1 VMRRILVVVCACGV
15 CVSLASRAS
24 AQAVRLSLKEAEM
37 RALDT
42 HPLIRASQDIALAAS
57 EVVRET
63 KSAFYPT
70 AVANVTGAGA
80 EDGSRITAG
89 ALNNPSILDRFATGV
104 TISQLV
110 TDFGRTGN
118 LVQGQKLRADAQEQD
133 VVTRRAEV
141 LLEVD
146 RAYFNA
152 LGTQAVMRVAQ
163 QTVEAR
169 QLVSSQVD
177 ALAASGLKSS
187 LDASFAKVNLS
198 QAKLL
203 LVQAT
208 NDVQAAFATLTAAMG
223 SAQTASYE
231 LQDEPL
237 PAPPPDDSASLVAQ
251 ALKDRPDIAARRF
264 SRDAAARFAAAERAL
279 WFPVVSAVGA
289 AGVTPYRQTGLT
301 DHYSAAGFNVAVPLT
316 NGNLYSARHAEAVL
330 RTQAEEEGLRDVE
343 AQITRD
349 VSVAWLSARTAYQ
362 KVDLTN
368 QLLAQAS
375 DALELAQA
383 RYDLGLSSIVELT
396 QAQLNKTEAD
406 IEVATT
412 RYEYQTR
419 TVALRFQVGAL
430 K

>member
-1 VMRRILVVVCACGV
+1 
-15 CVSLASRAS
+15 
-24 AQAVRLSLKEAEM
+24 M

-42 HPLIRASQDIALAAS
+42 HPLIRASRDIALAAG
-57 EVVRET
+57 EAARET
-63 KSAFYPT
+63 KSAYYPT
-70 AVANVTGAGA
+70 AFANVTGAAA

-89 ALNNPSILDRFATGV
+89 ALNNPSVFDRFATGV
-104 TISQLV
+104 IVSQLV
-110 TDFGRTGN
+110 TDFGRTGH
-118 LVQGQKLRADAQEQD
+118 LVEGQTLRADAQEQD
-133 VVTRRAEV
+133 AVTRRAEV
-141 LLEVD
+141 RLEVD

-152 LGTQAVMRVAQ
+152 LGAQAVLTVAR

-177 ALAASGLKSS
+177 TLAASGLKSS

-198 QAKLL
+198 QAQLL

-208 NDVQAAFATLTAAMG
+208 NDVQAAFAALTAAIG
-223 SAQTASYE
+223 STQAATYE

-237 PAPPPDDSASLVAQ
+237 PAPPPDDGATLVAQ
-251 ALKDRPDIAARRF
+251 ALRDRPEIAARRF
-264 SRDAAARFAAAERAL
+264 SRDAASRFAAAERAL
-279 WFPVVSAVGA
+279 WFPVVSAVAA

-301 DHYSAAGFNVAVPLT
+301 DHYSAAGVNVAVPLT
-316 NGNLYSARHAEAVL
+316 NGSLYAARHAEAL
-330 RTQAEEEGLRDVE
+330 FRAQAEEEAVRDVE
-343 AQITRD
+343 TRVTRD

-375 DALELAQA
+375 VALELAQA

-406 IEVATT
+406 IETARA
-412 RYEYQTR
+412 RYDYQTR
-419 TVALRFQVGAL
+419 SVALRFQIGAL
-430 K
+430 R